1 MIVKENEKQ
10 LSFLFQEKDSY
21 FEMGYLILKQ
31 ANLAGMLPYK
41 RIQQN
46 GREKLCFQIGEVDKL
61 SRTLPRLSEDEV
73 IDVLYAVVFMT
84 QRVEENGF
92 MKKECIWCRYEQIYM
107 DRGSHSPMFAVL
119 PITQEFRYADGS
131 DWMIGFE
138 ESLCK
143 ITEYLSTGKQQ
154 RVQQLINHYKTG
166 KMRADELLEKINQ
179 LGNGMSGLLVD
190 SADEDIKDKPNRLEL
205 VYAGSEGTFSF
216 QMEEEDFVIGRGT
229 ESNGVLGVSMKVSR
243 RHCLITKI
251 NGNYFVQDL
260 DSANGTYVNGTQI
273 PAYELMELEH
283 NDVLGIADVELRV
296 LLLNKMV

>member
-31 ANLAGMLPYK
+31 AKLAGMLPYK

-46 GREKLCFQIGEVDKL
+46 GKEKLCFQISKVEKL
-61 SRTLPRLSEDEV
+61 SDILSGLSEDEV

-107 DRGSHSPMFAVL
+107 DRESHSPMFAVL

-131 DWMIGFE
+131 DWMKGFE
-138 ESLCK
+138 DCLCR
-143 ITEYLSTGKQQ
+143 IAEYLSMKKQQ
-154 RVQQLINHYKTG
+154 RVQQLIKLYKAG
-166 KMRADELLEKINQ
+166 QMKVEAFLEEINQ

-190 SADEDIKDKPNRLEL
+190 KAEEDTSVKTSKLEL
-205 VYAGSEGTFSF
+205 VYAGREGTFQF
-216 QMEEEDFVIGRGT
+216 CMEKEEFSIGRGS
-229 ESNGVLGVSMKVSR
+229 ESDGVLQVSMKVSR
-243 RHCLITKI
+243 KHCVITRI

-260 DSANGTYVNGTQI
+260 DSTNGTYVNSIQI
-273 PAYELMELEH
+273 PPFELMELEQ
-283 NDVLGIADVELRV
+283 NDVLCVGDVELRV
-296 LLLNKMV
+296 QMLS

>member
-31 ANLAGMLPYK
+31 AKLVGMLPYK
-41 RIQQN
+41 RVQQN
-46 GREKLCFQIGEVDKL
+46 GKEKLCFQTSEVEKL
-61 SRTLPRLSEDEV
+61 SEVLPELSEDEV

-92 MKKECIWCRYEQIYM
+92 MKKECIWCRYEQMYM
-107 DRGSHSPMFAVL
+107 DRESHSPMFAVL

-131 DWMIGFE
+131 DWLKGFE
-138 ESLCK
+138 DCLCK
-143 ITEYLSTGKQQ
+143 IAEYLSMKKQQ
-154 RVQQLINHYKTG
+154 RMQQLTKLYKAG
-166 KMRADELLEKINQ
+166 QMKVEELLEEINQ

-190 SADEDIKDKPNRLEL
+190 KEEEETSAKPSKLEL
-205 VYAGSEGTFSF
+205 VYAGREGTFQF
-216 QMEEEDFVIGRGT
+216 CMEEEEFSIGRGT
-229 ESNGVLGVSMKVSR
+229 DSNGRLQVSMKVSR

-260 DSANGTYVNGTQI
+260 DSTNGTYVNGTQI
-273 PAYELMELEH
+273 PPYELMELEH
-283 NDVLGIADVELRV
+283 NDVLCVGDVELRV
-296 LLLNKMV
+296 KFRFE

>member
-41 RIQQN
+41 RVQQN
-46 GREKLCFQIGEVDKL
+46 GKEKLCFQISEVEKL
-61 SRTLPRLSEDEV
+61 SQILPKLAEDEV

-84 QRVEENGF
+84 QRIEENGF

-107 DRGSHSPMFAVL
+107 DRDSCSPMFAVL

-131 DWMIGFE
+131 DWMRGFE
-138 ESLCK
+138 ECLYR
-143 ITEYLSTGKQQ
+143 IAEYLSIKKQQ
-154 RVQQLINHYKTG
+154 RIQQLIKLYKTG
-166 KMRADELLEKINQ
+166 QMKVEEFLEEINQ

-190 SADEDIKDKPNRLEL
+190 KSEEEKCVKSNKLEL
-205 VYAGSEGTFSF
+205 VYAGREGTFQF
-216 QMEEEDFVIGRGT
+216 CVGDEAFLIGRGMD
-229 ESNGVLGVSMKVSR
+229 SDGMLQISMKVSR

-260 DSANGTYVNGTQI
+260 DSTNGTYVNDTQI
-273 PAYELMELEH
+273 PPYELMELEH
-283 NDVLGIADVELRV
+283 NDILCVGDVELRV
-296 LLLNKMV
+296 QVLCK

>member
-31 ANLAGMLPYK
+31 AKLVGMLPYK
-41 RIQQN
+41 RVQQN
-46 GREKLCFQIGEVDKL
+46 GKEKLCFQTSEVEKL
-61 SRTLPRLSEDEV
+61 SEVLPELSEDEV

-92 MKKECIWCRYEQIYM
+92 MKKECIWCRYEQMYM
-107 DRGSHSPMFAVL
+107 DRESHSPMFAVL

-131 DWMIGFE
+131 DWLKGFE
-138 ESLCK
+138 DCLCK
-143 ITEYLSTGKQQ
+143 IAEYLSMKKQQ
-154 RVQQLINHYKTG
+154 RIQQLTKLYKAG
-166 KMRADELLEKINQ
+166 QMKVEELLEEINQ

-190 SADEDIKDKPNRLEL
+190 KEEEETSAKPSKLEL
-205 VYAGSEGTFSF
+205 VYAGREGTFQF
-216 QMEEEDFVIGRGT
+216 CMEEEEFSIGRGT
-229 ESNGVLGVSMKVSR
+229 DSNGRLQVSMKVSR

-260 DSANGTYVNGTQI
+260 ESTNGTYVNGTQI
-273 PAYELMELEH
+273 PPYELMELEQ
-283 NDVLGIADVELRV
+283 NDVLCIGDVEFRV
-296 LLLNKMV
+296 HLFWE

>member
-31 ANLAGMLPYK
+31 AKLAGMLPYK

-46 GREKLCFQIGEVDKL
+46 GKEKLCFQISKVEKL
-61 SRTLPRLSEDEV
+61 SDILSGLSEDEV

-107 DRGSHSPMFAVL
+107 DRESHSPMFAVL

-131 DWMIGFE
+131 DWMKGFE
-138 ESLCK
+138 DCLCR
-143 ITEYLSTGKQQ
+143 IAEYLSMKKQQ
-154 RVQQLINHYKTG
+154 RVQQLIKLYKAG
-166 KMRADELLEKINQ
+166 QMKVEAFLEEINQ
-179 LGNGMSGLLVD
+179 LGNGISGLLVD
-190 SADEDIKDKPNRLEL
+190 KAEEDTSVKTSKLEL
-205 VYAGSEGTFSF
+205 VYAGREGTFQF
-216 QMEEEDFVIGRGT
+216 CMEKEEFSIGRGS
-229 ESNGVLGVSMKVSR
+229 ESDGVLQVSMKVSR
-243 RHCLITKI
+243 KHCVTTRI

-260 DSANGTYVNGTQI
+260 DSTNGTYVNSIQI
-273 PAYELMELEH
+273 PPFELMELEQ
-283 NDVLGIADVELRV
+283 NDVLCVGDVELRV
-296 LLLNKMV
+296 QMLS